1 MQGSMKQEAPPSLR
15 WGSSPYILLNKGLDY
30 SLFGKIKDFTHEIK

>member
-15 WGSSPYILLNKGLDY
+15 WGSSRRLKTGIN
-30 SLFGKIKDFTHEIK
+30 IKEKKMSNEKNAK